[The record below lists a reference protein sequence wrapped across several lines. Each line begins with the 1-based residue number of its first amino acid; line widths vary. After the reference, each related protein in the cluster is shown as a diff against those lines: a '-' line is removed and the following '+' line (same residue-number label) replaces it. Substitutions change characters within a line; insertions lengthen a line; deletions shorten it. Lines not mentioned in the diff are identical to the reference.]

1 MSIGTMIRQLRRGK
15 DLTQEQLA
23 EYLGITARA
32 ISQWETDR
40 TAPDLSQIPLLCN
53 LFNVTSDTLLGID
66 IASKQT
72 KIDELYNA
80 AYEVAC
86 SGDHKKS
93 IAMWLD
99 AIHQYPDSYKLIGEY
114 IDEVYMY
121 SHMLEDK
128 DQHIERALSFIDRVI
143 LECTDSRIRNEAIAT
158 ACMWYPKIGKTE
170 KALELASSLP
180 DVTSSDVML
189 YINTGMKKHSVWQE
203 NIMGGFTHAIGDLS
217 DYAKS
222 TDDSGN
228 DIFTDDEKIALCEK
242 QIKMFKLFFEKED
255 YMFHS
260 QYIEIPYRHM
270 ARIYSRNKNEE
281 KTLFCLSE
289 AAKYAVKFDTY
300 DYEATQESL
309 IARGNV
315 PGGVWWHD
323 GHNRSYDVLDW
334 METDAIFDFV
344 RETIEFEQTINSL
357 KNTAK

>member
-1 MSIGTMIRQLRRGK
+1 MSIGTMIRQLRREK

-72 KIDELYNA
+72 KIDELYDG

-99 AIHQYPDSYKLIGEY
+99 AIHQYPDSHKLIGQY

-121 SHMLEDK
+121 SYMLEDK
-128 DQHIERALSFIDRVI
+128 EQHIERALSYIDRII

-170 KALELASSLP
+170 KALELASSFP
-180 DVTSSDVML
+180 DVTSSDMMF
-189 YINTGMKKHSVWQE
+189 YIHTGTKKHTVWQE
-203 NIMGGFTHAIGDLS
+203 NIMGDFTHAIGDLS

-228 DIFTDDEKIALCEK
+228 DIFTNGEKIALCEK
-242 QIKMFKLFFEKED
+242 QIELFKLFFEKED

-270 ARIYSRNKNEE
+270 ARIYSRNKNAE
-281 KTLFCLSE
+281 KTLFCLSQ
-289 AAKYAVKFDTY
+289 AAKFAVKFDTY
-300 DYEATQESL
+300 DYEGKQESL

-323 GHNRSYDVLDW
+323 GHNRSYDLLDW
-334 METDAIFDFV
+334 MESDAIFDFI
-344 RETIEFEQTINSL
+344 RETDTFKRIVDTLGI
-357 KNTAK
+357 TAK